1 MSRSIKI
8 ERGVKQG
15 DALSCAI
22 FILCIDPLLR
32 NINENENIIRIQI
45 KHKNTKFLDELKFK
59 GSAFADDVSIVCMK
73 TRKSIQ
79 AVFSEYEKLTRMS
92 GLELNAE
99 KTEILVMNLN
109 ESEELQ
115 FKYLGKKFRV
125 QSVNRI
131 KICGLIYGT
140 DLNDEYK
147 SNVVDKI
154 TKMEYKMKLWS
165 HRNLSMEGKAL
176 IAKTFGISQ
185 IIYNMQSYPFD
196 KGEIVSAERALF
208 NFLWSTSKN
217 NRGIDRI
224 KRFILKNDYS
234 EGGLKITDIECL
246 NRSLKLRQF
255 IRAFDS
261 KHEIAKIQSLLSEKG
276 RNRIEYEYSNVS
288 EDEDICKSAQ
298 NTINEITDYN
308 RKAYCTEEFEDD
320 PLVVEEISSTD
331 LNTYLS
337 RKKKVFHVCMLKNI
351 TKLGIRSVGE
361 LIREYEV
368 EINENTSKMMK
379 MILCIF
385 PTKLIELAE
394 KFQEDTNSER
404 EDCQFVRLE
413 KNTWKSI
420 KTVTTKD
427 LQHLLKKVLNKLETA
442 DFCTKHNI
450 DDFDKENTILFR
462 QNCRNPK
469 LRNIY
474 FRLIHGDFYTN
485 KKNEEIQDG
494 RFRKLSKMRKYRRF
508 ETSCVQLQSCKQN
521 VEPL

>member
-1 MSRSIKI
+1 MSKVLNTIIHPSQTAYVPGRSVADNLRSNFFYKQYCKKNNIDSVLISLDAKKAFDSVSHSYIEQTLTAYGFGNHFIQTFRLLYKDISSKILVNGHMSSSIKI

-59 GSAFADDVSIVCMK
+59 ASAFADDVSIVCMK

-224 KRFILKNDYS
+224 KRSILKNDYS

-337 RKKKVFHVCMLKNI
+337 RKKK
-351 TKLGIRSVGE
+351 
-361 LIREYEV
+361 
-368 EINENTSKMMK
+368 
-379 MILCIF
+379 
-385 PTKLIELAE
+385 
-394 KFQEDTNSER
+394 
-404 EDCQFVRLE
+404 
-413 KNTWKSI
+413 
-420 KTVTTKD
+420 
-427 LQHLLKKVLNKLETA
+427 
-442 DFCTKHNI
+442 
-450 DDFDKENTILFR
+450 
-462 QNCRNPK
+462 
-469 LRNIY
+469 Y
-474 FRLIHGDFYTN
+474 FTYA
-485 KKNEEIQDG
+485 
-494 RFRKLSKMRKYRRF
+494 
-508 ETSCVQLQSCKQN
+508 C
-521 VEPL
+521 

>member
-1 MSRSIKI
+1 
-8 ERGVKQG
+8 
-15 DALSCAI
+15 
-22 FILCIDPLLR
+22 
-32 NINENENIIRIQI
+32 
-45 KHKNTKFLDELKFK
+45 
-59 GSAFADDVSIVCMK
+59 
-73 TRKSIQ
+73 
-79 AVFSEYEKLTRMS
+79 
-92 GLELNAE
+92 
-99 KTEILVMNLN
+99 
-109 ESEELQ
+109 
-115 FKYLGKKFRV
+115 
-125 QSVNRI
+125 
-131 KICGLIYGT
+131 
-140 DLNDEYK
+140 
-147 SNVVDKI
+147 
-154 TKMEYKMKLWS
+154 MKLWS

-176 IAKTFGISQ
+176 IAKTFGIFQ

-224 KRFILKNDYS
+224 KRSILKNDYS

-379 MILCIF
+379 MILCIL

-474 FRLIHGDFYTN
+474 FRLIHGDFYTY
-485 KKNEEIQDG
+485 KKMKRYKMVDSENCPRCGNIEDLKHLV
-494 RFRKLSKMRKYRRF
+494 FDCSHVSKMWNHYNELVTQFNSKNSKVLCF
-508 ETSCVQLQSCKQN
+508 MDVFKVPDTAAITLIKIKLIQSMIQKERPIN
-521 VEPL
+521 WSIDKFKEIIREVILLERYNSTVNRSLNEFDNKWREIILKIS